1 MNSDTKFAM
10 LAFGVPTA
18 FLVMGFYVAMKLL
31 AAECEAK
38 WTQYQPTYTFVA
50 GCMITFEGHRIPAD
64 RVWFEPKN

>member
-1 MNSDTKFAM
+1 MSDDAKFEMA
-10 LAFGVPTA
+10 LVGLPTA
-18 FLVMGFYVAMKLL
+18 LLGIVFYVAMKLL

-50 GCMITFEGHRIPAD
+50 GCMITFEGQRIPAD